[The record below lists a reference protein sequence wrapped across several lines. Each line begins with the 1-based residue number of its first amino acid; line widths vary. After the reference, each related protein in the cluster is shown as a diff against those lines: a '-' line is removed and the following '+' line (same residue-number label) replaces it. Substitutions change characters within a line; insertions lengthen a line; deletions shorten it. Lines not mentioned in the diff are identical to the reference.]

1 MIEGI
6 QKILCGHIYGL
17 IVKYLSQNL
26 CLCNWS
32 SAADHVK
39 GHGTFW
45 TWDLPGRCKGRG
57 EGLRGYR
64 LPLIPAEV
72 LFPGQCHGTSSCHMP
87 LRPCLSP
94 LWWTA
99 SPKWQ
104 AGISPSFI
112 KLLAVGNLVTA
123 ARKFN
128 QYKTHAGNH
137 CPPPV
142 RALK

>member
-17 IVKYLSQNL
+17 FIKYLSQNL

-72 LFPGQCHGTSSCHMP
+72 LFPGQCHVTSSCHMP
-87 LRPCLSP
+87 LGPCLFCGGLHP
-94 LWWTA
+94 PNDKLA
-99 SPKWQ
+99 S
-104 AGISPSFI
+104 ASLLLNCLLLGIWS
-112 KLLAVGNLVTA
+112 LLQENSTNTKHMLEITVLL
-123 ARKFN
+123 
-128 QYKTHAGNH
+128 QSEH
-137 CPPPV
+137 
-142 RALK
+142 